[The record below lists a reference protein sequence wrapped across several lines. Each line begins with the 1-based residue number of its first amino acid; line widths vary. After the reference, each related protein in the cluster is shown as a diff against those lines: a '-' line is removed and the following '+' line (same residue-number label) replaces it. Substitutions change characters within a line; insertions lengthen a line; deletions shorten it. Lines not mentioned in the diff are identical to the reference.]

1 MSAQCHACFRR
12 KIHGNKFPAHK
23 FWEGRGRDHRG
34 IVRGK
39 RARRKVTLH
48 WQSTVYLVL
57 ARLSA
62 LWEPS
67 PAEEKQE
74 VGTVLM
80 PPPVWSRIQKEEYPL
95 SATTHSR
102 GVLGW
107 LLSCSV
113 CGKQVTLNQI
123 LTILEFHLFELQPES
138 HCRSEA
144 PVRAAWLNG
153 TDQTRGKLWR
163 RTHNNGAADRNRVL
177 SAILGY
183 VAGEFTV
190 LPMHNADYS
199 RIKLDDLPEEVQKQF
214 LFFPLTVNVLAA
226 AAHGIV
232 AEVAPSQQ
240 SPVHGGARTAA
251 YHQLI
256 GKRISVGLGIVT
268 LATVF
273 ERFLD
278 DRVQNG
284 QRLARGVARGFLG
297 F

>member
-123 LTILEFHLFELQPES
+123 LTILEFQLLELQPES

-144 PVRAAWLNG
+144 PSAPLGSSAP
-153 TDQTRGKLWR
+153 TRQEGKLWC
-163 RTHNNGAADRNRVL
+163 RTHNGAADRNPSSTA
-177 SAILGY
+177 SASVWL
-183 VAGEFTV
+183 EMT
-190 LPMHNADYS
+190 
-199 RIKLDDLPEEVQKQF
+199 
-214 LFFPLTVNVLAA
+214 
-226 AAHGIV
+226 
-232 AEVAPSQQ
+232 
-240 SPVHGGARTAA
+240 SP
-251 YHQLI
+251 
-256 GKRISVGLGIVT
+256 KRS
-268 LATVF
+268 
-273 ERFLD
+273 
-278 DRVQNG
+278 
-284 QRLARGVARGFLG
+284 
-297 F
+297 